1 MKCLKC
7 DDTGIFKRPLNVEK
21 YEEEFDRLDAPGT
34 LTMGECRDKA
44 LKYAG
49 YEEVPCNDCSKGK
62 VLKAYLD
69 FRNETIK
76 QLKILKNTFE
86 ELDDFEKINEVA
98 KMVKEVEMVLERMN
112 RQLKME
118 FNWKI

>member
-1 MKCLKC
+1 MECLKC

-21 YEEEFDRLDAPGT
+21 YEEEFDRLDAHGT

-44 LKYAG
+44 LKYVG
-49 YEEVPCNDCSKGK
+49 YEKIPCSDCSKGK

-76 QLKILKNTFE
+76 QLKVLKEALE
-86 ELDDFEKINEVA
+86 ELDDFEKTNEVV

-112 RQLKME
+112 RQLEIE
-118 FNWKI
+118 FNWKV